1 MKSGLWVVIVLVT
14 GIVGFLVGYSVSAY
28 TGTRKLAEAQ
38 ASEGPAHPAAPAKQ
52 AAAPA
57 APASG
62 YGGTAP
68 QPAAAGGY
76 GGAEKPAPKPPP
88 VKPAAA
94 GY

>member
-57 APASG
+57 SG